1 MYTYIFYNFFF
12 SIFYAHTDKNDPYLY
27 EINLCQTGNIL
38 VAIRQTNKTSKQ
50 SYVVG
55 RFKGA
60 RVFGGSK

>member
-12 SIFYAHTDKNDPYLY
+12 SLFYVQKKDDPYLY

-38 VAIRQTNKTSKQ
+38 VAIRQINKTSKQ

-55 RFKGA
+55 KFKGA